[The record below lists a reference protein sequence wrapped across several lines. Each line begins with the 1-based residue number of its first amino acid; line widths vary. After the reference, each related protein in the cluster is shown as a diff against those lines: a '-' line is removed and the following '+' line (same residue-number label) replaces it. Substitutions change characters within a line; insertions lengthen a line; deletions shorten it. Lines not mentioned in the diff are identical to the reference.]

1 MVKNKTGGNRH
12 KKMARKNVNMMAR
25 KPKIRISKDECEVYA
40 KVMVMY
46 GNGMCDVLCNDGIT
60 RMLIIRRKFKG
71 RNRRDNQVKINNLV
85 LVGIREWEV
94 ISQEKKA
101 KVDLLYIYSQSQA
114 EELVKENLI
123 NSRIIPDSI
132 IEEVVDENTIEFV
145 RHGSIIN
152 EDENKVELKI
162 VEKEKTLD
170 DKKGGEE
177 EIVWDDI

>member
-1 MVKNKTGGNRH
+1 M
-12 KKMARKNVNMMAR
+12 
-25 KPKIRISKDECEVYA
+25 
-40 KVMVMY
+40 
-46 GNGMCDVLCNDGIT
+46 
-60 RMLIIRRKFKG
+60 
-71 RNRRDNQVKINNLV
+71 
-85 LVGIREWEV
+85 
-94 ISQEKKA
+94 
-101 KVDLLYIYSQSQA
+101 DLLYIYSQSQA

>member
-85 LVGIREWEV
+85 LVV
-94 ISQEKKA
+94 I
-101 KVDLLYIYSQSQA
+101 
-114 EELVKENLI
+114 
-123 NSRIIPDSI
+123 
-132 IEEVVDENTIEFV
+132 
-145 RHGSIIN
+145 RHG
-152 EDENKVELKI
+152 
-162 VEKEKTLD
+162 
-170 DKKGGEE
+170 
-177 EIVWDDI
+177 